1 MHFRHYPAERL
12 RIASIA
18 SRLDPVEALLREDVL
33 AGIIDR
39 QRPLSPADLASPCL
53 PAPELEELLTA
64 LVAKRAI
71 VRDEGGNIS
80 FAYPVSALPTGHRVT
95 LADGRSFHAMC
106 AVDALGAAFT
116 FRQDVSIDS
125 RCSQC
130 RQPVAVDIRDGRLA
144 AFSPPELHVLHV
156 DLNRTDNWSGSC

>member
-18 SRLDPVEALLREDVL
+18 SRLDPGEARLREAIL
-33 AGIIDR
+33 AGIIAR
-39 QRPLSPADLASPCL
+39 QRPLSAVDLQGSGFSVGEIEAAL
-53 PAPELEELLTA
+53 QA

-71 VRDEGGNIS
+71 VRDQGGS
-80 FAYPVSALPTGHRVT
+80 VTFAYPVSALPTGHRVT

-116 FRQDVSIDS
+116 FRQDVRIASC
-125 RCSQC
+125 CSQC

>member
-18 SRLDPVEALLREDVL
+18 SWLDPGEARLREAVL
-33 AGIIDR
+33 AAIIDR
-39 QRPLSPADLASPCL
+39 QRPLAAVDLQGSGFSV
-53 PAPELEELLTA
+53 PETEGMLQA

-71 VRDEGGNIS
+71 VRDERGSIT

-95 LADGRSFHAMC
+95 LADGRSFNAMC
-106 AVDALGAAFT
+106 AVDALGAAYT
-116 FRQDVSIDS
+116 FRQDVSIAS

-130 RQPVAVDIRDGRLA
+130 RQPVAVDIRDGVLA
-144 AFSPPELHVLHV
+144 SFSPPGLHVLHV
-156 DLNRTDNWSGSC
+156 DLNRSDNWSGSC

>member
-18 SRLDPVEALLREDVL
+18 SRLDPVEARLREAIL
-33 AGIIDR
+33 AGMVAR
-39 QRPLSPADLASPCL
+39 QRPLSVVDLQGSGFSVGEIEAAL
-53 PAPELEELLTA
+53 QA

-106 AVDALGAAFT
+106 AVDALGSAFT

-156 DLNRTDNWSGSC
+156 DLNRSDNWSGSC